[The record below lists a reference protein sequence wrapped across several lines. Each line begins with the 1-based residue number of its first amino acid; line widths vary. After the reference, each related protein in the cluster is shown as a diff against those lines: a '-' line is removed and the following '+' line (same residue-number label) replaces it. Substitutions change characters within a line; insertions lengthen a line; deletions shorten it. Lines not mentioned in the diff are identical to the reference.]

1 MKRFLAR
8 TLQTTF
14 LFLIFSGI
22 LALAFGGYLR
32 PISSVITRAWISLQ
46 TWVSTRYLGIQQFLT
61 APQDLAALRQRNAEL
76 EAQISQLQLQIIEL
90 QQQIADR
97 EILAALVRYSR
108 ANPTYTYKAAQ
119 VIGRDPSPFMHY
131 ILINAG
137 SNDGLRRGMPVV
149 THQGLVGRVDAVI
162 DSAARVQLITDPTSS
177 VNVRLQNSRTE
188 AILVGS
194 TTADLWLDMIP
205 QQAKV
210 IPGDLVVTSGL
221 GGVYP
226 PNIPAGQVL
235 DVQKQEAALFQQA
248 SVQPTVDFNQL
259 SIVLVI
265 LNFTPVDIA
274 PLIPTVTP

>member
-1 MKRFLAR
+1 
-8 TLQTTF
+8 
-14 LFLIFSGI
+14 
-22 LALAFGGYLR
+22 
-32 PISSVITRAWISLQ
+32 
-46 TWVSTRYLGIQQFLT
+46 
-61 APQDLAALRQRNAEL
+61 
-76 EAQISQLQLQIIEL
+76 
-90 QQQIADR
+90 
-97 EILAALVRYSR
+97 
-108 ANPTYTYKAAQ
+108 
-119 VIGRDPSPFMHY
+119 MHY

-248 SVQPTVDFNQL
+248 SVQPAVDFNQL